1 MLRYNRDDDTTCGSL
16 AASSFPA
23 GGFQQ
28 SFVVLHHGHE
38 QREIL
43 AVKATAILMAA
54 RPASLHPMAQHSSA
68 CYVLHWERR

>member
-23 GGFQQ
+23 QVSKKASLFCTI
-28 SFVVLHHGHE
+28 LAE

-43 AVKATAILMAA
+43 AVEATAILMDAQ
-54 RPASLHPMAQHSSA
+54 PASLHPMAQHSSA